1 MTPIHLA
8 GEMAVWSEDK
18 WAAFEGELQSQL
30 RAERRRLERLAA
42 KRRSARQQ
50 ATVLH
55 TVAWTLLSAAIL
67 VALFH

>member
-30 RAERRRLERLAA
+30 RAERRRLERLSA
-42 KRRSARQQ
+42 KRQQ
-50 ATVLH
+50 KMKELGGWAKP
-55 TVAWTLLSAAIL
+55 TLRT
-67 VALFH
+67 

>member
-30 RAERRRLERLAA
+30 RAERRRLDRLRA
-42 KRRSARQQ
+42 KRQSPQSAWLR
-50 ATVLH
+50 ATV
-55 TVAWTLLSAAIL
+55 WGFFSAAIL
-67 VALFH
+67 LVLFY

>member
-30 RAERRRLERLAA
+30 RAEWRRLERLQARRRRPQATWLRAA
-42 KRRSARQQ
+42 AWGLLS
-50 ATVLH
+50 ATVL
-55 TVAWTLLSAAIL
+55 L
-67 VALFH
+67 VLFY

>member
-30 RAERRRLERLAA
+30 RAERRRLEQLASE
-42 KRRSARQQ
+42 RRRPRS
-50 ATVLH
+50 
-55 TVAWTLLSAAIL
+55 TLLQSATWALFSAAVL
-67 VALFH
+67 VVLFY

>member
-30 RAERRRLERLAA
+30 RAERRRLDRLRA
-42 KRRSARQQ
+42 KRQRPQSAWLR
-50 ATVLH
+50 AT
-55 TVAWTLLSAAIL
+55 AWGFFSAAIL
-67 VALFH
+67 LVLFY

>member
-30 RAERRRLERLAA
+30 RAERRRLEQLAA
-42 KRRSARQQ
+42 KRRRPQ
-50 ATVLH
+50 ATLMQ
-55 TVAWTLLSAAIL
+55 SAAWALLTAAVLL
-67 VALFH
+67 VLFY

>member
-30 RAERRRLERLAA
+30 RAERRRLDQMATQRERPRSKLVHAA
-42 KRRSARQQ
+42 TWALLS
-50 ATVLH
+50 ATVL
-55 TVAWTLLSAAIL
+55 V
-67 VALFH
+67 VFFY